1 MSQNTRHIL
10 TLARTTEKCSSPWL
24 PGWQVRALS
33 LSFWPRWQWKPRIA
47 ACIFCSVAVSPQAC
61 KMPLTICAHNAKAA
75 TQQQNLFH
83 AQLKK
88 PKIKPQKKN
97 CLQEFWIY
105 LCQQLFYLYC
115 HCTHAHT
122 VALHCPLR
130 HSDFAVKICLQ
141 LMMCYQFSA
150 FLPLLM
156 LRLPVGLLVF
166 WRLPLSSKLYGICG
180 GVLFSSRP
188 KY

>member
-88 PKIKPQKKN
+88 PKIKPQKKKLSTRVLN
-97 CLQEFWIY
+97 
-105 LCQQLFYLYC
+105 LFMSAIILFILSL
-115 HCTHAHT
+115 HTCTHCRFTLSAS
-122 VALHCPLR
+122 PFWFR
-130 HSDFAVKICLQ
+130 SQNMFATHDV
-141 LMMCYQFSA
+141 
-150 FLPLLM
+150 
-156 LRLPVGLLVF
+156 LPVFSISAASAVAVA
-166 WRLPLSSKLYGICG
+166 CG
-180 GVLFSSRP
+180 ATGFLATAF
-188 KY
+188 KQ

>member
-83 AQLKK
+83 AQLKR
-88 PKIKPQKKN
+88 PKIKPQKKTVYKSFEFIYVSN
-97 CLQEFWIY
+97 YFIYIVIAHMHTLSLYIVRFAILISQSKYVCNSWCATSFQHFCRFCCCGCLWGYWF
-105 LCQQLFYLYC
+105 
-115 HCTHAHT
+115 
-122 VALHCPLR
+122 
-130 HSDFAVKICLQ
+130 SGDCL
-141 LMMCYQFSA
+141 
-150 FLPLLM
+150 
-156 LRLPVGLLVF
+156 
-166 WRLPLSSKLYGICG
+166 
-180 GVLFSSRP
+180 
-188 KY
+188 